1 MSSIDYKKKYLKYK
15 AKYLDLKESQ
25 ISGSNEK
32 KYKMQTATF
41 AKGEFEK
48 SLQSKKTDF
57 NNLIKK
63 EDQGKPIKYDLFV
76 FKQGKGVQCSIVFYN
91 EGDQLSKKEFLIFYE
106 PSSLNLILLH
116 KNLMGKDDKYRIK
129 LDDAK
134 IINKEVFNEGINF
147 YNNNIDTSG
156 DGYFYNLHIESSFLD
171 KTA

>member
-25 ISGSNEK
+25 ISGANK
-32 KYKMQTATF
+32 FKMQTATF

-48 SLQSKKTDF
+48 SLQSKKKDAF

-63 EDQGKPIKYDLFV
+63 EVQGKPIKYDLFV

-106 PSSLNLILLH
+106 PNSSNLILLH
-116 KNLMGKDDKYRIK
+116 KNLMGKDDKYRIG
-129 LDDAK
+129 LYDAK
-134 IINKEVFNEGINF
+134 IINKEVFNDGINF